1 MLTREID
8 MKKGWKAGLFLLAL
22 GALLVAVIAV
32 SVVTRSGH
40 EPGYGGEGHCRDIF
54 PC

>member
-22 GALLVAVIAV
+22 TALLAAVVSV
-32 SVVTRSGH
+32 SVVPRYGH
-40 EPGYGGEGHCRDIF
+40 EPGYGGEGHCREIF